1 MTTKCPK
8 CFVFAFAAGILGKTE
23 ASGILNP
30 AKGSVSRIC
39 RLTGMPIAMAGVCPD
54 DPPWW
59 RLAEALT
66 KSESQPGR
74 LYF

>member
-8 CFVFAFAAGILGKTE
+8 CFVFAFTAGILGETE
-23 ASGILNP
+23 ALGILNP
-30 AKGSVSRIC
+30 ASGQGFHVFVDYWHAYC
-39 RLTGMPIAMAGVCPD
+39 FGGGCPD